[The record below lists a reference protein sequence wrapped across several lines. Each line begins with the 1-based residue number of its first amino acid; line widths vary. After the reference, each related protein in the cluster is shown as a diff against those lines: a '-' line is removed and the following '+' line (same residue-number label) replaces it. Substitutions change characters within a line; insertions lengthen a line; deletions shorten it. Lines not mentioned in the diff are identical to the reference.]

1 MEPKTVQVMVG
12 TAVDIVGQSGNPRTI
27 TGFQTHNAP
36 VLLSSGDRCE
46 LSNEE
51 FITLSDVLEDIVI
64 VKDNPEYKRDA
75 KK

>member
-1 MEPKTVQVMVG
+1 MVG
-12 TAVDIVGQSGNPRTI
+12 TAVDIVGQTGNPRTI

-46 LSNEE
+46 LSTEE
-51 FITLSDVLEDIVI
+51 FTALTDLLEDIVI
-64 VKDNPEYKRDA
+64 IKENPEYKRDS